1 MDRVLKKHGTALLI
15 VGPKIERIGLGALV
29 QSLEILV
36 HLLDALPKRV
46 DEVSLQHVLRH
57 LAD

>member
-1 MDRVLKKHGTALLI
+1 MDRVFKEHGTALLI
-15 VGPKIERIGLGALV
+15 VGLKIERIGLGALI

-46 DEVSLQHVLRH
+46 DEVFLQHVLRH